1 MPGAPGR
8 LETCHQCGSDLKV
21 CANCGSYDRAVAQ
34 QCRDQR
40 ADPVAEKEA
49 ANYCEFF
56 DFIRREFAAPAGEGK
71 REAKARDTLRR
82 LLGD

>member
-1 MPGAPGR
+1 
-8 LETCHQCGSDLKV
+8 
-21 CANCGSYDRAVAQ
+21 VAQ

-56 DFIRREFAAPAGEGK
+56 DFIRREFAGAAGEGR
-71 REAKARDTLRR
+71 REAKARDTLRK